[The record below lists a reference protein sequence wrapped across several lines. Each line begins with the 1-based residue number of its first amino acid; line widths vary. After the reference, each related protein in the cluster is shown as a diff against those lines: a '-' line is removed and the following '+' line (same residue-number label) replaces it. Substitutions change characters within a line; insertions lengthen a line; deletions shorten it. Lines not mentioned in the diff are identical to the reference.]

1 MDGDKGFVLRPPCE
15 GRGVPGAPFT
25 APLMGLV
32 SRVQQR
38 DGARIRDLLNILFD
52 DFIHQLRGGHTIR
65 IEIKRNGHV

>member
-15 GRGVPGAPFT
+15 GRGVPRAPFT

-38 DGARIRDLLNILFD
+38 AGARIRDLLTFSLMTLF
-52 DFIHQLRGGHTIR
+52 INSEVGMRYESR
-65 IEIKRNGHV
+65 